1 MPQRCPTKEARRKR
15 RDVSASE
22 AKGAN
27 HMGTR
32 TSPAMLIPAPRL
44 PIMIGSGSARAWSF
58 RLAREGNLS
67 DDPHAVPKTRASPD
81 EAQLQ
86 ML

>member
-15 RDVSASE
+15 RDVRASE

-32 TSPAMLIPAPRL
+32 TSPAMPIPAPRL
-44 PIMIGSGSARAWSF
+44 PIMI
-58 RLAREGNLS
+58 
-67 DDPHAVPKTRASPD
+67 
-81 EAQLQ
+81 
-86 ML
+86 